1 MNFTL
6 ENKFLFPKQWEIKIS
21 GYEKNIKII
30 ILKITDINTTQ
41 LYFLAVAFVVDDFVA
56 SRSRERN
63 LLMQFEEGHE
73 IVKDN

>member
-1 MNFTL
+1 M
-6 ENKFLFPKQWEIKIS
+6 FLFSICFYIVIVFGKVGIKIF
-21 GYEKNIKII
+21 I

-63 LLMQFEEGHE
+63 LLMKFEEGHE